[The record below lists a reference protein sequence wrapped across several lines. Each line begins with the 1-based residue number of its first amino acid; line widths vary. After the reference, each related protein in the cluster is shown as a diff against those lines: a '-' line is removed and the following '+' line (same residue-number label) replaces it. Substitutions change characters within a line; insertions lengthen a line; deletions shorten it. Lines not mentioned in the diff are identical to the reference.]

1 MVKKKLSA
9 GKSPLYGNS
18 WEKNS
23 VLKKSPMYGNSTE
36 KNSMLK
42 KVQWMATVQKELSVE
57 KSLMNGENSA
67 LKYSNERQWYGKNC

>member
-18 WEKNS
+18 REKNS
-23 VLKKSPMYGNSTE
+23 ELKKSPMYGNSTE

-42 KVQWMATVQKELSVE
+42 KVQWMVVAWKEFSI
-57 KSLMNGENSA
+57 
-67 LKYSNERQWYGKNC
+67 